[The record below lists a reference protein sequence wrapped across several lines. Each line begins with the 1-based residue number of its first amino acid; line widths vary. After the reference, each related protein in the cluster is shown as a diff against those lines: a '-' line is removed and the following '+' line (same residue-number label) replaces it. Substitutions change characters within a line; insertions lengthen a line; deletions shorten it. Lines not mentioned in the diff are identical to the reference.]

1 MNNKQYLEQ
10 SARTVSNDYDA
21 IKGRLM
27 DEDLIDLLHAGIG
40 LATEAGEFL
49 DAIKKHIFYGKKL
62 DTVNLAEEGGDTLWY
77 LALAFRKLKTTFDKE
92 MQVNIDKLVARYPE
106 KFTEYLAE
114 NRDLELER
122 KILEGGNE

>member
-1 MNNKQYLEQ
+1 MNNEQYLEQ
-10 SARTVSNDYDA
+10 SARTVSNDYEA
-21 IKGRLM
+21 IKGRLV

-122 KILEGGNE
+122 KILEGDK

>member
-10 SARTVSNDYDA
+10 SARTVSNDYEA
-21 IKGRLM
+21 IKGRLT

-122 KILEGGNE
+122 KILEGNNG

>member
-1 MNNKQYLEQ
+1 MNNEQYLEQ
-10 SARTVSNDYDA
+10 SARTVSNDYEA
-21 IKGRLM
+21 IKGRLV

-62 DTVNLAEEGGDTLWY
+62 DKVNLAEEGGDTLWY

-92 MQVNIDKLVARYPE
+92 MQVNIDKLAARYPE

-114 NRDLELER
+114 NRDLELEH

>member
-1 MNNKQYLEQ
+1 MNNEQYLEQ
-10 SARTVSNDYDA
+10 SARTVSNDYEA
-21 IKGRLM
+21 IKGRLV

-77 LALAFRKLKTTFDKE
+77 LALAFRKLKTTF
-92 MQVNIDKLVARYPE
+92 Y
-106 KFTEYLAE
+106 
-114 NRDLELER
+114 
-122 KILEGGNE
+122 